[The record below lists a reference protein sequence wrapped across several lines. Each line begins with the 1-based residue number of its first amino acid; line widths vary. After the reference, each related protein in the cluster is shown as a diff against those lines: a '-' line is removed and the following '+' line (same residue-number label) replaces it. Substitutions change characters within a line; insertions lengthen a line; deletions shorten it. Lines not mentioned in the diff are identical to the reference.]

1 MAQKNKQGMRLRQ
14 KENPRNKNMDWL
26 LQTVVS
32 LVSGL
37 VLVLFFGRLTG
48 FDGNAAMAISSVCLC
63 VIFGLLQRWERP
75 HWFFYGVL
83 VLLLVLVLICR
94 NQVLEGYRL
103 FWNQLSDAR
112 LQGTGWLLPEW
123 ELQLPKEKAG
133 MALTLFAI
141 VLSSVVSIVIC
152 ALTAWA
158 PGVLAVLLPLAALMG
173 MVSLGTELPFAWM
186 LLILA
191 ISVLILMYSGWG
203 RKNAIAPIAVS
214 WIVGAM
220 LAAIVL
226 LVVLLPEMKLWTKQV
241 GVQLQENIH
250 RQKYET
256 EHTTLPEGD
265 FRDYEESVNGVQPAL
280 IVTME
285 NPESIYL
292 RGFTGCVLEGN
303 QWKPLETEILVK
315 NKDLLYWL
323 NLNAFNPNAQFYGA
337 SAQLGLDLGRVTIQN
352 TGACSLYHYV
362 PFSMY
367 EGEALI
373 PENLNTEGFLSD
385 GERIYSYAAV
395 SGGMDGISQVL
406 QYLQESEDPAVLK
419 YRKAES
425 GYRHFVNNFYLQV
438 PEEAKQ
444 LLSEKW
450 DSIAAYYGNAYSLT
464 LEQAQECTLRFLAE
478 VFPENGI
485 PENLTMPLDS
495 AKGTTYQ
502 YATVAVLTL
511 RYFGIPARYAEGYL
525 ITQQMAAS
533 VAPGAPLAVDSSCA
547 RAWPEVYQDGIGW
560 IPMSMTPGIG
570 EMIKEEPNDSS
581 DEGDGDTE
589 NPELDPEEVEDDS
602 PMEEDTE
609 VPDPDGGGVIQV
621 ITTILTGFVKAMLLL
636 IVIFLLLYFRRRNI
650 LKKKE
655 MKFQDENRKDAVAW
669 IFADS
674 ITILETLGFQWGN
687 GSLRQLSDP
696 VMDRFDYVYARQ
708 LEEMISLNERAM
720 FSSRPMEEAERETA
734 LTFRDLT
741 IQNVNTQTKWYRR
754 LWLKWIRCLY

>member
-1 MAQKNKQGMRLRQ
+1 MRLRQ
-14 KENPRNKNMDWL
+14 KENPRNKSIDWL

-32 LVSGL
+32 MVSSV
-37 VLVLFFGRLTG
+37 VLVLSFGKLTG
-48 FDGNAAMAISSVCLC
+48 FSANVAMAVSAACLC
-63 VIFGLLQRWERP
+63 VAFGLLQRWERP

-83 VLLLVLVLICR
+83 ALLLILVLICR

-103 FWNQLSDAR
+103 FWSQLSDAR
-112 LQGTGWLLPEW
+112 LRGTGWLLPEW
-123 ELQLPKEKAG
+123 KLLLSKEQENA
-133 MALTLFAI
+133 ALVIFAI
-141 VLSSVVSIVIC
+141 AFSGMVSMAIC
-152 ALTAWA
+152 ALTTWA
-158 PGVLAVLLPLAALMG
+158 PSVLAVLLPAAALMG
-173 MVSLGTELPFAWM
+173 MIGLGTELPFAWM
-186 LLILA
+186 LLLLV

-220 LAAIVL
+220 IAAVLLLAAS
-226 LVVLLPEMKLWTKQV
+226 LPEMKLWTKQV

-265 FRDYEESVNGVQPAL
+265 FRDFEESDERAETAL

-285 NPESIYL
+285 NPESLYL
-292 RGFTGCVLEGN
+292 RGFTGSVLEGN
-303 QWKPLETEILVK
+303 QWKPLETEVLVK
-315 NKDLLYWL
+315 NKNLLYWL

-337 SAQLGLDLGRVTIQN
+337 STQLGLPLNRITVQN
-352 TGACSLYHYV
+352 MGACSLYRYV
-362 PFSMY
+362 PFSLY
-367 EGEALI
+367 SGEILV
-373 PENLNTEGFLSD
+373 PENLNTQGVLSD

-406 QYLQESEDPAVLK
+406 QHLQESEDPAVLK
-419 YRKAES
+419 YRKAEG
-425 GYRHFVNNFYLQV
+425 GYRHFVNSFYLQV

-444 LLSEKW
+444 LLSAKW
-450 DSIAAYYGNAYSLT
+450 DSIAAYYGNASSLT

-478 VFPENGI
+478 VFPESGT
-485 PENLTMPLDS
+485 PENLAMPLDI
-495 AKGTTYQ
+495 AKGTSYQ

-525 ITQQMAAS
+525 ITQQMAAA

-547 RAWPEVYQDGIGW
+547 RAWAEVYQEGIGW
-560 IPMSMTPGIG
+560 IPMEMTPGIG

-609 VPDPDGGGVIQV
+609 IPDPDGGGVVQV
-621 ITTILTGFVKAMLLL
+621 ITTILTGFVKALLL
-636 IVIFLLLYFRRRNI
+636 LAVIFLLLYFRRRYI

-655 MKFQDENRKDAVAW
+655 KKFQDENRKDAVAW

-674 ITILETLGFQWGN
+674 ITILEVLGFQWGN

-720 FSSRPMEEAERETA
+720 FSSRPMEESERETA
-734 LTFRDLT
+734 LTFRNLT
-741 IQNVNTQTKWYRR
+741 IQNVNIQTKWYRR
-754 LWLKWIRCLY
+754 LWLKWVRCLY